1 MPPKI
6 NRQDDED
13 IGESAPHWMVTFSD
27 MTTLLLTFFVLL
39 FTFAQIDLVKFRMVL
54 GSIKEAFGV
63 QRVTQKGQFPT
74 AENTP
79 FQVFEYQK
87 LDSVIEMFYRQAK
100 IYKELQ
106 KAFKNVPGVE
116 ILVSERGIVVRA
128 EDKIFFDLGKA
139 DIKPEAYPFLEK
151 MADIIKEFPEYKVG
165 IEGHTCDLP
174 IHNVRFPSNWE
185 LSAVRA
191 TTVLRYFVSQG
202 IEPKRLKAIGYA
214 DTKPL
219 LPNTSEANRSKN
231 RRVEFVFSVETEEQ
245 TFTRQFREVL
255 RKIESERLKLKTE
268 KSS

>member
-1 MPPKI
+1 
-6 NRQDDED
+6 
-13 IGESAPHWMVTFSD
+13 MVTFSD

-63 QRVTQKGQFPT
+63 QRVTEKGYFPT

-79 FQVFEYQK
+79 IQVFEHQR
-87 LDSVIEMFYRQAK
+87 LDSLIEMFYRQAR
-100 IYKELQ
+100 IYRELQ
-106 KAFKNVPGVE
+106 KAFQNVPGVE
-116 ILVSERGIVVRA
+116 ILVSERGIVIRA

-139 DIKPEAYPFLEK
+139 DIKPEAYPFLDK
-151 MADIIKEFPEYKVG
+151 MSEIIREFPEYKVG

-174 IHNVRFPSNWE
+174 IHNIRFPSNWE

-191 TTVLRYFVSQG
+191 TTVLRYFVSKG

-219 LPNTSEANRSKN
+219 MPNTSEANRSKN

-245 TFTRQFREVL
+245 TFTREFREVL
-255 RKIESERLKLKTE
+255 MKIESERLKLKTE